1 MPFDID
7 ETSQVQKIEEK
18 KSVSLRHFL
27 APKNDNERLLEYQFQ
42 YKKGDKKAL
51 DSLYM
56 LSLKV
61 AKKMIKT
68 KAKKNKHIAFLSTDE
83 VSEKA
88 HDAVS
93 YIIERFLKI
102 PNFYI
107 EKSFTAYIY
116 LRVQYELFYHR
127 KIDKII
133 SFYADIEDIRE
144 EQN

>member
-1 MPFDID
+1 M
-7 ETSQVQKIEEK
+7 
-18 KSVSLRHFL
+18 
-27 APKNDNERLLEYQFQ
+27 EYQFQ